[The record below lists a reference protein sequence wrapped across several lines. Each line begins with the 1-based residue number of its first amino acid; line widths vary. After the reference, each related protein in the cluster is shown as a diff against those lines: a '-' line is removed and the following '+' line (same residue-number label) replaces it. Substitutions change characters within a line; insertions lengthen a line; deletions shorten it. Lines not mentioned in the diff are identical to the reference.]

1 MYVGNRAFL
10 YQIFPRRTNS
20 QNNHSLAFIL
30 HLLNLPQQQKRRH
43 ARNSSNDATQ
53 RGKGGWSREYFLFL
67 IVSLQR
73 LVRSQVGLTWPGG
86 TRRNLEKEKVDR
98 GSEVR
103 LGSLFVVFVII
114 FSQKCAVVST
124 RCARRRRPCGQR
136 GARPGAAPVDDSAAS
151 DRTTRRRRRDDDASA
166 GDDDAFA

>member
-1 MYVGNRAFL
+1 MR
-10 YQIFPRRTNS
+10 
-20 QNNHSLAFIL
+20 
-30 HLLNLPQQQKRRH
+30 
-43 ARNSSNDATQ
+43 
-53 RGKGGWSREYFLFL
+53 
-67 IVSLQR
+67 
-73 LVRSQVGLTWPGG
+73 QVGLTWPGG

-103 LGSLFVVFVII
+103 LGSLFVVFVIV
-114 FSQKCAVVST
+114 FSQKCAVVSA

-166 GDDDAFA
+166 GDDDAFAEDEDASPSAKDDDASAGDDDAFAKDEDASAEDAPAEDQDASAEVSISILFCFCC